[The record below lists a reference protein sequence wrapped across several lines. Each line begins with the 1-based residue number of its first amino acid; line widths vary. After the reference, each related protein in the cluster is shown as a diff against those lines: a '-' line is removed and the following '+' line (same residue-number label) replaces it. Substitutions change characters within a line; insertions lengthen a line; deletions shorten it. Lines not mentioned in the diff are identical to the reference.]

1 MDCYDSDLIRFIYA
15 IIFQVVLI
23 FMFLT
28 IFFFAYVV
36 RVEKEDYSRQIQIIV
51 DDIYV
56 KEDVGDLLNSGIDTI
71 NGTYPS
77 ITKDKI
83 RQIIDTGIQ
92 QSKASSSA
100 SMKDK
105 ITETETKNKKV
116 RITGIMGV
124 VIGLALL
131 IAVTLIGVV
140 TNFCIPVY
148 SQLKE
153 TLIIVFFVG
162 LTEFTFLT
170 LIASKYI
177 SADSYKV
184 QRQFGDALVE
194 YADTKLTN
202 FI

>member
-56 KEDVGDLLNSGIDTI
+56 KEDIGDLLNSGIDKITE
-71 NGTYPS
+71 NQS
-77 ITKDKI
+77 ITKK
-83 RQIIDTGIQ
+83 QIQQMIDTGIQ
-92 QSKASSSA
+92 QSKTSSSA

-124 VIGLALL
+124 VIGLVLL

-194 YADTKLTN
+194 YADTKISELK
-202 FI
+202 

>member
-1 MDCYDSDLIRFIYA
+1 MDCYDSDLIKFIYA

-51 DDIYV
+51 DDIYA
-56 KEDVGDLLNSGIDTI
+56 KENVGDLLNSGIDTI
-71 NGTYPS
+71 TESPS
-77 ITKDKI
+77 ITKDQI
-83 RQIIDTGIQ
+83 RQTIDTGIQ

-100 SMKDK
+100 SMKDQ

-131 IAVTLIGVV
+131 IAVTLIGIIS
-140 TNFCIPVY
+140 NFCIPVY

-194 YADTKLTN
+194 YADTKLSKLG
-202 FI
+202 F